1 MQNLNHRA
9 SNFLRTLWLRNHDN
23 LMYEINDIPKI
34 LPRKPDTHKGDYG
47 RVLVLAGSS
56 GMTGAACMCST
67 AALRAGAGI
76 VTLGIPESLHGIVAS
91 KLTCVMTHPLPE
103 THVKTLSELG
113 RQDILDFSQRF
124 DVIAIG
130 PGLSQYLETKR
141 LVLWLLQTL
150 DRPIVLDA
158 DGINALADNPEI
170 LNKFKKPIVLT
181 PHPGEMARLVGIS
194 STQEIQSKRLE
205 ASKMFVKGRK
215 NVTLVLKGH
224 HTIVINED
232 KFYINKTGNP
242 GMATAGAGD
251 VLTGMIAAFLGQN
264 YTPFEAAQLGVYLHG
279 LAGDFAAQ
287 EKGEISMIAMDILDN
302 LPKAFLAYK
311 ESAVN

>member
-1 MQNLNHRA
+1 
-9 SNFLRTLWLRNHDN
+9 
-23 LMYEINDIPKI
+23 MYEVKDIPKI
-34 LPRKPDTHKGDYG
+34 PSRKPDTHKGDYG
-47 RVLVLAGSS
+47 RVFVLAGSS

-124 DVIAIG
+124 DVVAIG

-141 LVLWLLQTL
+141 LVLWLLQSL
-150 DRPIVLDA
+150 DCPIVLDA
-158 DGINALADNPEI
+158 DGINALADNPKI
-170 LNKFKKPIVLT
+170 LDQIKKQIVLT
-181 PHPGEMARLVGIS
+181 PHPGEMGRILGM

-205 ASKMFVKGRK
+205 ISRMFVKGRK

-224 HTIVINED
+224 KTIVMNDEQFYVNE
-232 KFYINKTGNP
+232 TGNP
-242 GMATAGAGD
+242 GMATAGVGD
-251 VLTGMIAAFLGQN
+251 VLTGMIAAFLGQQ
-264 YTPFEAAQLGVYLHG
+264 YTPFDSAQLGVYLHG
-279 LAGDFAAQ
+279 LAGDIAVR
-287 EKGEISMIAMDILDN
+287 EKGEISLIATDILDN
-302 LPKAFLAYK
+302 LHKAFLVYMG
-311 ESAVN
+311 NMGI

>member
-1 MQNLNHRA
+1 
-9 SNFLRTLWLRNHDN
+9 
-23 LMYEINDIPKI
+23 MYEVKDIPKVFS
-34 LPRKPDTHKGDYG
+34 RKPDTHKGDYG
-47 RVLVLAGSS
+47 RVFVLAGSS

-124 DVIAIG
+124 DVVAIG

-141 LVLWLLQTL
+141 LVLWLLQSL
-150 DRPIVLDA
+150 DCPIVLDA
-158 DGINALADNPEI
+158 DGINALADNPKI
-170 LNKFKKPIVLT
+170 LDQIKKQIVLT
-181 PHPGEMARLVGIS
+181 PHPGEMAHLLGIS
-194 STQEIQSKRLE
+194 TREIQSKRLE
-205 ASKMFVKGRK
+205 ISKMFVKGRK

-224 HTIVINED
+224 KTIVMNEE
-232 KFYINKTGNP
+232 KFYINETGNP

-251 VLTGMIAAFLGQN
+251 VLTGMIAAFLGQQ
-264 YTPFEAAQLGVYLHG
+264 YVPFEAAQLGVYLHG
-279 LAGDFAAQ
+279 LAGDIAAR
-287 EKGEISMIAMDILDN
+287 EKGEISLIATDILDN
-302 LPKAFLAYK
+302 LPKAFLVYMG
-311 ESAVN
+311 NTGI

>member
-1 MQNLNHRA
+1 
-9 SNFLRTLWLRNHDN
+9 
-23 LMYEINDIPKI
+23 MYEINDIPKI

-141 LVLWLLQTL
+141 LVLWLLHTL

-181 PHPGEMARLVGIS
+181 PHPGEMAHLLGIS
-194 STQEIQSKRLE
+194 STHEIQSKRLE

-215 NVTLVLKGH
+215 NVTLALKGH

-287 EKGEISMIAMDILDN
+287 EKGEISMIATDILDN
-302 LPKAFLAYK
+302 LPRAFLAYK
-311 ESAVN
+311 ESAGN

>member
-1 MQNLNHRA
+1 
-9 SNFLRTLWLRNHDN
+9 
-23 LMYEINDIPKI
+23 MYEVKALPKI
-34 LPRKPDTHKGDYG
+34 PSRKPDTHKGNYG

-56 GMTGAACMCST
+56 GMTGAACLCSS
-67 AALRAGAGI
+67 AALRAGAGL
-76 VTLGIPESLHGIVAS
+76 VTLGIPESLQGVVAS

-113 RQDILDFSQRF
+113 RQDILDFSQQF

-141 LVLWLLQTL
+141 LVLWLLQSL

-158 DGINALADNPEI
+158 DGINALADNPEV
-170 LNKFKKPIVLT
+170 LQKTKKQIIFT
-181 PHPGEMARLVGIS
+181 PHPGEMARLLGIS
-194 STQEIQSKRLE
+194 STQEIQSHRLDV
-205 ASKMFVKGRK
+205 SRMFVKGK
-215 NVTLVLKGH
+215 NNVTLVLKGH
-224 HTIVINED
+224 QTIVMNEE

-264 YTPFEAAQLGVYLHG
+264 FTPFEAAQIGVHLHG
-279 LAGDFAAQ
+279 LAGDLAAQ
-287 EKGEISMIAMDILDN
+287 EMGEISMIATDIVN
-302 LPKAFLAYK
+302 KLPKAFLTYK
-311 ESAVN
+311 ESTSI